1 MSKVQLQGNVSG
13 TGVFTIASP
22 NSNTDRTLTLPDNT
36 GTVITTGST
45 GGVSQAMLA
54 SGIASNGPA
63 FMATDG
69 GASQSCANNTNVKL
83 TFTSEQFDTNS
94 CYDAPNSRFT
104 PNVAGYYVVFTFFGG
119 QTPSTQNQA
128 WTTMVYK
135 NGSLYGPG
143 TSNNVVTMRN
153 AIDWGSLG
161 VRGQQLVYC
170 NGTTDYIEIYAYQ
183 YDYSAGASKNAVEK
197 VFGGYMVRAA

>member
-1 MSKVQLQGNVSG
+1 MSIKLNSVGGGSVTIAEPNTASDFTLSVPARTGNV
-13 TGVFTIASP
+13 
-22 NSNTDRTLTLPDNT
+22 
-36 GTVITTGST
+36 
-45 GGVSQAMLA
+45 AMD
-54 SGIASNGPA
+54 GPA

-69 GASQSCANNTNVKL
+69 GSSQSISNNTNTKL

-94 CYDAPNSRFT
+94 CYDAANSRFT
-104 PNVAGYYVVFTFFGG
+104 PNVAGYYLVFTFFGG
-119 QTPSTQNQA
+119 QVTAAQNQA

-135 NGSLYGPG
+135 NGSQYGPG
-143 TSNNVVTMRN
+143 SSNNVVTMRN

-183 YDYSAGASKNAVEK
+183 YDYSAEASKNAVEK
-197 VFGGYMVRAA
+197 VFGGYMVRA